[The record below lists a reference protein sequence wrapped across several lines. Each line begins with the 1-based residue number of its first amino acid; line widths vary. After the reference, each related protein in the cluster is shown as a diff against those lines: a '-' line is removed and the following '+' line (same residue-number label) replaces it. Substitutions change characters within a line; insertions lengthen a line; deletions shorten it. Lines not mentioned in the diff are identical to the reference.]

1 MKLPLKQI
9 TILVIVSLTCIFAYQ
24 VYWLV
29 GLYNTQ
35 LKDTEMRIMDCMV
48 TADIREMMARVDSL
62 QQGAQHGT
70 VSVSAGYETGGTT
83 IIKSETGKKTYI
95 IANTN
100 NDSVSIDYQYTPDRS
115 KSVFTIVGESNSKNE
130 MQSESDTILQDIQ
143 NFSAYIRRALHS
155 GVDELAE
162 ANIMLFDSLLNE
174 QLRQY
179 DLYQPHKVEFVQ
191 YLDSTLFY
199 HIDAAVNKALQKG
212 KDTINLEY
220 KDTVIVS
227 YSTPDYQP
235 SSKDKEYAYIADMQK
250 MVKYKVTMERPVSKV
265 IKQMSGILTTSLVI
279 LLILIMTFIYLLRT
293 LFRMRSLDEM
303 KSDFTNN
310 ITHELKTP
318 IAVAYAA
325 NDVLLNFN
333 QEPNPQKTKHYLNIC
348 KEQLERLSG
357 MVEQILSMSMERRK
371 NLTLK
376 KEHIIIG
383 EIVEKLME
391 QYLLKTEKPLDI
403 SYEESEAGLTVFADR
418 IHFFNMLSNLIDNAI
433 KYSED
438 RAVVRIKATQLNQ
451 TKNISVSDQGIG
463 IAPDKQPLVFE
474 RFYRVPHGN
483 LHDVKGYGLGLF
495 YVKSLMEKHGGNVN
509 LQSIEGKGSTFTLTF
524 TES

>member
-24 VYWLV
+24 IYWLV

-62 QQGAQHGT
+62 QQGTQHGT

-100 NDSVSIDYQYTPDRS
+100 KDSVSIDYRYTPDRS
-115 KSVFTIVGESNSKNE
+115 KSVFTIVGESNSKKE
-130 MQSESDTILQDIQ
+130 MQSESDTLLQDIQ

-162 ANIMLFDSLLNE
+162 ASIMIFDSLLSE

-199 HIDAAVNKALQKG
+199 NLKADKQALKNIDLQ
-212 KDTINLEY
+212 Y
-220 KDTVIVS
+220 SDTVIVS

-235 SSKDKEYAYIADMQK
+235 SPHAKEYAYIADMQK
-250 MVKYKVTMERPVSKV
+250 MVKYKLTMERPVSKV
-265 IKQMSGILTTSLVI
+265 ISNMTGILTTSFVI
-279 LLILIMTFIYLLRT
+279 LLILILTFTYLIRT

-325 NDVLLNFN
+325 NDVMLNFN
-333 QEPNPQKTKHYLNIC
+333 QESNPQKTKHYLNIC

-371 NLTLK
+371 SLTLK
-376 KEHIIIG
+376 KEHIIIR
-383 EIVEKLME
+383 ETAEKLME
-391 QYLLKTEKPLDI
+391 QFRLKTEKPLDI

-438 RAVVRIKATQLNQ
+438 KAVVKIKATLLNQ
-451 TKNISVSDQGIG
+451 TISISVSDQGIG
-463 IAPDKQPLVFE
+463 IAADKQPLVFE

-495 YVKSLMEKHGGNVN
+495 YIKSLMEKHGGDVS
-509 LQSIEGKGSTFTLTF
+509 LQSVEGKGSIFTLTF
-524 TES
+524 TEP